1 MTSVCVA
8 CFSPALRHGVQG
20 ALLSF
25 VCSRCTC
32 NAERKVLDRA
42 LSIDTVDGKVSNGCV
57 FTAQNDAKLQDRKA
71 MDRYLC

>member
-1 MTSVCVA
+1 M
-8 CFSPALRHGVQG
+8 
-20 ALLSF
+20 
-25 VCSRCTC
+25 
-32 NAERKVLDRA
+32 LDRA